1 MLTENFVTKLSF
13 ISLSGWAVSFLVGIS
28 LTALENVI
36 GMAWIYSEW
45 SEWHEFGLW
54 VEVAGVIFV
63 QPVMTLRAS
72 FCAACRSVQMLSL
85 RVRPYGCTVAE
96 DLLSYCRVCGGEDFF
111 VLAPCPNSC
120 LLALSLFLSPLCC
133 CRQHRW
139 LLWCWEDGTCIF
151 ALSMAF
157 DIVDREQL
165 FVGIESSHSTKTWK
179 SASSAASKNPD
190 TEDDTRGPS
199 RGHSLSHSV

>member
-1 MLTENFVTKLSF
+1 ML
-13 ISLSGWAVSFLVGIS
+13 
-28 LTALENVI
+28 
-36 GMAWIYSEW
+36 

-54 VEVAGVIFV
+54 VEVAGILFV
-63 QPVMTLRAS
+63 QPVMTLRTP
-72 FCAACRSVQMLSL
+72 FCVACRSVQMLSL

-151 ALSMAF
+151 ALSTAF
-157 DIVDREQL
+157 DFVDREQL
-165 FVGIESSHSTKTWK
+165 SVGIKSSHSIKIWK
-179 SASSAASKNPD
+179 SASSAASKGF
-190 TEDDTRGPS
+190 RGIQGQKIQTQMIIHGFPQ
-199 RGHSLSHSV
+199 GGVLSPILFNIQDS